1 MLTIKDLTVKVSNK
15 TILEDFNLEIKEG
28 EIHAL
33 MGKNGAGKSTIS
45 KVLLRDLDYTA
56 EGKIGRAHV

>member
-1 MLTIKDLTVKVSNK
+1 MFFFK

-45 KVLLRDLDYTA
+45 KVILDFYFYIGTFQTIPFDD
-56 EGKIGRAHV
+56 EGDSIFQ